1 MTQYKLFINGQW
13 VEEPGQERFP
23 AINPYTRE
31 EWASLAQASD
41 QQVADAI
48 AAARTAFE
56 THWSKTSGAER
67 ARLMNKLADLLAAD
81 APRMGR
87 LESADNGK
95 VIRETQSQMLFAARQ
110 YRFFAGYAD
119 KLWGKT
125 IPLDQRDTLDYTV
138 RDPIGVCVLIT
149 AWNSPMGLLSNK
161 LAPALAA
168 GNCVVIKPS
177 EHASATTLEFAKLVE
192 AAGFPPGVV
201 NVVTGDAR
209 VGKALLASGRI
220 DRVSFT
226 GSPGVGREIAAVAG
240 RALVP
245 ATLELGGK
253 SPNIIF
259 DDADLKKAIIGALA
273 GIFAATGQTCIA
285 GSRLLVQRG
294 VYNQVVETLVER
306 AGRIRLGDP
315 CDPATEMG
323 TAANEPQF
331 ARILGMIEAAKRDG
345 ATLAAGG
352 GAAEGPGLGKGFFV
366 QPTIFKDVQNDMT
379 IAQEEVFGP
388 VLSILPFD
396 TEEEAIEIG
405 NNTRYGL
412 AAGVWTESLQRAM
425 RVSRSIRAGTVWVNT
440 YRAVAVQAPFGGFK
454 ESGFGR
460 ERGDVALDEFTS
472 IRNVMIDFSNEE
484 RDPFA
489 VKL

>member
-1 MTQYKLFINGQW
+1 MLPFI
-13 VEEPGQERFP
+13 VEGMRLGVIFSITGVVFAEM
-23 AINPYTRE
+23 
-31 EWASLAQASD
+31 
-41 QQVADAI
+41 
-48 AAARTAFE
+48 AAARAGM
-56 THWSKTSGAER
+56 GAR
-67 ARLMNKLADLLAAD
+67 IATWGQTFQMPDL
-81 APRMGR
+81 
-87 LESADNGK
+87 
-95 VIRETQSQMLFAARQ
+95 
-110 YRFFAGYAD
+110 YAGV
-119 KLWGKT
+119 L
-125 IPLDQRDTLDYTV
+125 LVSDYTV

-306 AGRIRLGDP
+306 ASRIRLGDP

-331 ARILGMIEAAKRDG
+331 ARILGMIDAAKRDG

>member
-1 MTQYKLFINGQW
+1 MTHYKLFINGQW

-56 THWSKTSGAER
+56 THWSRTSGAER

-87 LESADNGK
+87 LESTDNGK

-259 DDADLKKAIIGALA
+259 DDADLRKAIIGALA

-294 VYNQVVETLVER
+294 VYNHVVETLVER
-306 AGRIRLGDP
+306 ASRIRLGDP